1 MIDLKKTIKLEN
13 IIPNIIPNIYL
24 LHSNGGFHFFSTC
37 TKNKNIKDIYRQN
50 IWPWIETLKN
60 DEGMNYKKCRYA
72 RPTKR
77 DPYPKLN
84 IIITGNKIIRD
95 SMPNGQKPFKTFYMH
110 RLVAQAFLKNEL
122 NLPIVD
128 HINSHTIDYRV
139 ENLRWCS
146 HSENNTGKRP
156 KMQSDK
162 LYDIFEHKKL
172 I

>member
-1 MIDLKKTIKLEN
+1 MSNKNRDIIKLIEWISDN
-13 IIPNIIPNIYL
+13 YMEYKECMF
-24 LHSNGGFHFFSTC
+24 GF
-37 TKNKNIKDIYRQN
+37 
-50 IWPWIETLKN
+50 TLKN

-156 KMQSDK
+156 KMGSDK